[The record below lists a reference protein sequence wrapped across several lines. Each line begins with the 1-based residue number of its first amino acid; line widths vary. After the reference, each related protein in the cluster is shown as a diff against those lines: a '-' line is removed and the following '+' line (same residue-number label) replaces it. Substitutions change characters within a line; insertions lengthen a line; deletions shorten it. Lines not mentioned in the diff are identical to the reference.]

1 MSKAILEFIL
11 PEDKQNFD
19 VAIDAWDILW
29 VITDLDEW
37 LRNEQKFQNRENI
50 TITEIRN
57 KIQELADE
65 HGVTKII
72 NEY

>member
-11 PEDKQNFD
+11 PEDEQNFD

-29 VITDLDEW
+29 VITDLNEW
-37 LRNEQKFQNRENI
+37 LRNEQKFQNREKI

>member
-1 MSKAILEFIL
+1 MSKAILEFNL

-19 VAIDAWDILW
+19 VAKDAWDILW
-29 VITDLDEW
+29 VITDLNEW
-37 LRNEQKFQNRENI
+37 LRNEQKFQNREKI